1 MLKVNHIS
9 FDLDATLI
17 DSYSVMHKAWSETMF
32 DLGLAVGFD
41 EYKRYIGLPFSK
53 IMEKLGLERIESEI
67 KVLYFK
73 KTKNYADQINEVQGA
88 HEVLEWCK
96 KNKITTS
103 IITSKPRA
111 NSKAI
116 ISKKKLNVDYVIT
129 EDDLKN
135 GKPFPEPGLKVL
147 EKFNINAKNMLYVG
161 DTIFD
166 LQFAQNLGAH
176 FIHFT
181 NKGENSLPKNLVN
194 NINSIS
200 NLIEIKQIVTRN

>member
-32 DLGLAVGFD
+32 DLGLAVGFN
-41 EYKRYIGLPFSK
+41 EYKRYVGLPFSK

-111 NSKAI
+111 NAKAI

-129 EDDLKN
+129 GDDLKN

-161 DTIFD
+161 DMIFD

-181 NKGENSLPKNLVN
+181 NKGKNSLPKNLVN

>member
-181 NKGENSLPKNLVN
+181 NKGKNSLPKNLVN

>member
-1 MLKVNHIS
+1 MLKVKHIS

-17 DSYSVMHKAWSETMF
+17 DSYSVMHQAWSETMF
-32 DLGLAVGFD
+32 ELGLAVGFD
-41 EYKRYIGLPFSK
+41 GYKRYVGLPFSQ
-53 IMEKLGLERIESEI
+53 IMEKLGLEKIESEI

-73 KTKNYADQINEVQGA
+73 KTKKYADQINEVQGA
-88 HEVLEWCK
+88 HDVLGWCK

-111 NSKAI
+111 NAKAI

-129 EDDLKN
+129 GDDLKN

-147 EKFNINAKNMLYVG
+147 KKFNINAENMLYVG
-161 DTIFD
+161 DMIFD

-181 NKGENSLPKNLVN
+181 NEGENSLPKNLVN
-194 NINSIS
+194 NVNSIS
-200 NLIEIKQIVTRN
+200 KLIEIKQIVTIK